1 MVVRKESCFLLSFD
15 TAIKEK
21 QRRFDRWDATTPL
34 RKLRGSRVG
43 KSCVCRSLIIGTA
56 GDKGGFAMVIE
67 KLQHH
72 ELFALLSP
80 KEVEKLSNA
89 SAVVKLG
96 KGDLVYAEGLPASH
110 LCVLLKGKVELR
122 RPTKAGLSFQVDEV
136 SAGGVFGVSSLTGGE
151 RYLLNAECLE
161 ESEVLKVQSEVLRHI
176 LDENTAIG
184 YVIQGRISQV
194 IFNRYVDA
202 VEKLRSIALTV
213 PLGRS

>member
-1 MVVRKESCFLLSFD
+1 
-15 TAIKEK
+15 
-21 QRRFDRWDATTPL
+21 
-34 RKLRGSRVG
+34 
-43 KSCVCRSLIIGTA
+43 
-56 GDKGGFAMVIE
+56 MVIE

-96 KGDLVYAEGLPASH
+96 KGDLVYTEGFPASH

-122 RPTKAGLSFQVDEV
+122 RPTKGGLSFQVDEV
-136 SAGGVFGVSSLTGGE
+136 STGGVFGVSSLTGGE

-184 YVIQGRISQV
+184 YVIQARISQ
-194 IFNRYVDA
+194 IFFKRYVDA